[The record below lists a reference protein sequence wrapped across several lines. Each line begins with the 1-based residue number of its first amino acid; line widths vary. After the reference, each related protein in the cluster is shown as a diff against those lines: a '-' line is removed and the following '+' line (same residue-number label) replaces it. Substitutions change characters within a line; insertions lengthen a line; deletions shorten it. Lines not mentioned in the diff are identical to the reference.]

1 MEKIEVKD
9 KNRFILGNLLPD
21 AYTGKEYRK
30 AIHYVTE
37 IDNGK
42 TAYFG
47 FDQFRKA
54 FHDLI
59 LTDELYL
66 GYYMHLVVDAF
77 YRDKL
82 YNKLN
87 LRDKLQNYADVQI
100 LHNDY
105 RLLNPYIIEKYGVT
119 KEVQYPMNWE
129 EEPIYQVFPFAL
141 ENFLAELENDYTI
154 CGVGSTQFVTEQA
167 LDEFVEEY
175 VDLCVREIQSV
186 KKDEEYLRPLDF
198 KYEYRDMK

>member
-1 MEKIEVKD
+1 
-9 KNRFILGNLLPD
+9 LGNLLPD
-21 AYTGKEYRK
+21 AYTGKEVRK
-30 AIHYVTE
+30 VTHYVTE
-37 IDNGK
+37 IEDGK

-47 FDQFRKA
+47 FDQFRKE
-54 FHDLI
+54 FQELV
-59 LTDELYL
+59 LTDDLYL

-87 LRDKLQNYADVQI
+87 LRNKLQTYDDVKI

-119 KEVQYPMNWE
+119 KEIVHPENWE
-129 EEPIYQVFPFAL
+129 DERIGYVFPFTL
-141 ENFLAELENDYTI
+141 ESCFADMEKDYTT
-154 CGVGSTQFVTEQA
+154 CSVGSTQFVTEQA

-186 KKDEEYLRPLDF
+186 KKNEEYLSPLDF
-198 KYEYRDMK
+198 KYEYIDMK